1 MDRDGTVL
9 PDGQHHLLVYKAD
22 DPVRL
27 KEPSASYLTLPHAT
41 KQVNFVATAASASQ
55 AAASLVMSAVP
66 GVPFQRNARESVT
79 ISFYLCSTKL
89 TQNGKKSILLLLDYS
104 PDFSKYSQSAVIAQ
118 VALSP
123 GKNN

>member
-27 KEPSASYLTLPHAT
+27 KEPSASYLQLPHAT
-41 KQVNFVATAASASQ
+41 KQVNFVTTAVTASQ
-55 AAASLVMSAVP
+55 AAASLVLSSAP

-79 ISFYLCSTKL
+79 VSFYLCSTKL
-89 TQNGKKSILLLLDYS
+89 TQNGNATLRRLLMFL
-104 PDFSKYSQSAVIAQ
+104 
-118 VALSP
+118 
-123 GKNN
+123 NTN